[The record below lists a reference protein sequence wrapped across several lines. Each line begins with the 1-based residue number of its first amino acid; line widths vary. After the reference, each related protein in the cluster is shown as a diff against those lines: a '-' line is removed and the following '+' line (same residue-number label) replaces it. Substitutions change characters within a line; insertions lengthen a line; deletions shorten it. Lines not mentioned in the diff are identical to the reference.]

1 MTDFAHIAGGNTIVK
16 NLRDIHFIASSS
28 LKNGNYEY
36 SPHFAKLRGSKCW
49 SPAYKPTS
57 RRIAWLQ
64 IDLGCVRTVEGFET
78 QGSTYGSSSGGVW
91 CTTIRFDVSLDQE
104 TWKTVGTFE
113 ANKNANDVV
122 NNKFSTPTRARYARF
137 YPQET
142 CRNQRAKLRVEIF
155 WSGSS
160 AAPIEDEEDQSGEE
174 RKESNDD
181 EQTKDAQLDDVESE
195 VHIPEPPGIA
205 VTLSTELVRLRG
217 GPYWSESY
225 AWLRPTLLAKS
236 NNENATVSEV

>member
-1 MTDFAHIAGGNTIVK
+1 M
-16 NLRDIHFIASSS
+16 
-28 LKNGNYEY
+28 
-36 SPHFAKLRGSKCW
+36 
-49 SPAYKPTS
+49 
-57 RRIAWLQ
+57 
-64 IDLGCVRTVEGFET
+64 
-78 QGSTYGSSSGGVW
+78 
-91 CTTIRFDVSLDQE
+91 SLDQE

-142 CRNQRAKLRVEIF
+142 CRHQRAKLRVEIF

-160 AAPIEDEEDQSGEE
+160 AAPVEDEEE
-174 RKESNDD
+174 RKESNDE
-181 EQTKDAQLDDVESE
+181 EQTKDAQLDDGGSAI
-195 VHIPEPPGIA
+195 HIPEPPGIA

-236 NNENATVSEV
+236 NNENATVSSV